1 MNYWLVFWTVS
12 LVTAGLSFAVITG
25 IVTVKG
31 YKDLRA
37 MFTVLAEQRDR
48 PQGAASDKGT

>member
-1 MNYWLVFWTVS
+1 MNNWLVFWTVS
-12 LVTAGLSFAVITG
+12 LVTAAVSFAVITA

-37 MFTVLAEQRDR
+37 MFSGLAKQRDS
-48 PQGAASDKGT
+48 QQ